1 MIFISA
7 KQFQLRTYGPVGI
20 KNILYIRMVYLY
32 QLEIRKKD
40 IVSEVCFKYLENFN
54 YYEYLNSISFH
65 PPVMIITTLVFF
77 YIRRKIL
84 LKGEKH

>member
-1 MIFISA
+1 MRMI
-7 KQFQLRTYGPVGI
+7 
-20 KNILYIRMVYLY
+20 YLY
-32 QLEIRKKD
+32 QFEIGKKD
-40 IVSEVCFKYLENFN
+40 IVLELDFKDLENFS

-65 PPVMIITTLVFF
+65 PPVMIITALIFF

>member
-1 MIFISA
+1 MRMI
-7 KQFQLRTYGPVGI
+7 
-20 KNILYIRMVYLY
+20 YLY
-32 QLEIRKKD
+32 QFEIGKKD
-40 IVSEVCFKYLENFN
+40 IVFRVFFKDLENLS

-77 YIRRKIL
+77 YIRKKIL

>member
-1 MIFISA
+1 MRMI
-7 KQFQLRTYGPVGI
+7 
-20 KNILYIRMVYLY
+20 YLY
-32 QLEIRKKD
+32 QYEIGKKD
-40 IVSEVCFKYLENFN
+40 IVFRVNFKDLENFS

-77 YIRRKIL
+77 YVRRKIL